1 MTRHSFVR
9 PGERH
14 AGRSGA
20 ADDRLHERE
29 LVGGRGPEEVVV
41 AALGGL
47 QHVSPVQDRPA
58 APVGDH
64 GKDRVAGREH
74 VGRDV
79 RGQFAGPAAPA

>member
-47 QHVSPVQDRPA
+47 QHVGPRAFGYDIDFKSV
-58 APVGDH
+58 
-64 GKDRVAGREH
+64 
-74 VGRDV
+74 
-79 RGQFAGPAAPA
+79 FA